1 MKTVAGIFTSQAAAE
16 RAAEGLRS
24 KGIAPEHINFLTPG
38 ASRAQLETVPTTETE
53 QPGMGKAVGG
63 LVGGA
68 VGISGGA
75 LGLSA
80 ASAFIPGI
88 GPVIAIGLAAEA
100 LLGVVGAI
108 VGAVVGGAV
117 ENALSQGL
125 PKDEI
130 FVYEDALRQGRT
142 VLIILTEDEAQA
154 EAAREVLTQNGA
166 ESIDAAREQWW
177 LGLRDAEA
185 EVYTEQGLNFSQD
198 EAAYR
203 QGFEAALHLETSGKT
218 YEEIREY
225 LQTHYPDRYNEEA
238 FRLGYARRRAYHEGL
253 RERSQH

>member
-16 RAAEGLRS
+16 RAAEHLHS
-24 KGIAPEHINFLTPG
+24 KGITHDQINFLTPG
-38 ASRAQLETVPTTETE
+38 ASRGQLETVPTTETE

-68 VGISGGA
+68 VGISGGT

-80 ASAFIPGI
+80 ASALIPGV

-100 LLGVVGAI
+100 LLGVAGAI

-130 FVYEDALRQGRT
+130 FIYEDALRQGRT

-154 EAAREVLTQNGA
+154 DAAREILAQAGA

-185 EVYTEQGLNFSQD
+185 EVYTEQGLNFTQD

-203 QGFEAALHLETSGKT
+203 QGFEAALHLETSGKA

-225 LQTHYPDRYNEEA
+225 LQTRYPDRYDEEA
-238 FRLGYARRRAYHEGL
+238 FRLGYARGRAYREGL
-253 RERSQH
+253 RERYQH

>member
-16 RAAEGLRS
+16 RAAERLRS
-24 KGIAPEHINFLTPG
+24 KGIAHEHLNFLTPG
-38 ASRAQLETVPTTETE
+38 TYRAQLETVPTTETE

-68 VGISGGA
+68 VGVSGGA
-75 LGLSA
+75 LGLAA
-80 ASAFIPGI
+80 ASAFIPGV
-88 GPVIAIGLAAEA
+88 GAVIAIGLAAEA
-100 LLGVVGAI
+100 LLGVAGAV

-130 FVYEDALRQGRT
+130 FVYKDALRQGRT
-142 VLIILTEDEAQA
+142 VLIMLTEDETQA
-154 EAAREVLTQNGA
+154 DAAREVLAQAGA

-185 EVYTEQGLNFSQD
+185 EVYTAHGLDFTQD

-203 QGFEAALHLETSGKT
+203 QGFEAALHPETSGKA
-218 YEEIREY
+218 YEDVRGY
-225 LQTHYPDRYNEEA
+225 LQTHYPDTYDEEA
-238 FRLGYARRRAYHEGL
+238 FRRGYARGRAYHEAL
-253 RERSQH
+253 RERYHH

>member
-16 RAAEGLRS
+16 RAVERLRS
-24 KGIAPEHINFLTPG
+24 KNIAHEHINFLTPG
-38 ASRAQLETVPTTETE
+38 TPRARLETVPTTETE

-75 LGLSA
+75 LGLAA
-80 ASAFIPGI
+80 ASAFIPGV

-100 LLGVVGAI
+100 LLGVA
-108 VGAVVGGAV
+108 GAVVGAAVGGTV

-142 VLIILTEDEAQA
+142 VLIILTEDETQA
-154 EAAREVLTQNGA
+154 DAAREVLAQAGA

-185 EVYTEQGLNFSQD
+185 EVYTAHGFDFTQD

-203 QGFEAALHLETSGKT
+203 QGFEAALHLETAGKA
-218 YEEIREY
+218 YEEVRGY
-225 LQTHYPDRYNEEA
+225 LQTHYPDTYDGEA
-238 FRLGYARRRAYHEGL
+238 FRRGYARGLAYHEGL
-253 RERSQH
+253 REKYHH

>member
-16 RAAEGLRS
+16 RAAERLRS

-38 ASRAQLETVPTTETE
+38 TSRAQLETVPTTETE

-68 VGISGGA
+68 VGVSGGA
-75 LGLSA
+75 LGLAA
-80 ASAFIPGI
+80 ASAFIPGV

-100 LLGVVGAI
+100 LLGVAGAVVGA
-108 VGAVVGGAV
+108 AVGGAV

-142 VLIILTEDEAQA
+142 VLIILTEGDTQA
-154 EAAREVLTQNGA
+154 DAVREVLAQAGA

-177 LGLRDAEA
+177 IGLRDAEA
-185 EVYTEQGLNFSQD
+185 EVYTAHGLDFTPD

-203 QGFEAALHLETSGKT
+203 QGFEAALHLETSGKAH
-218 YEEIREY
+218 EEVRGY
-225 LQTHYPDRYNEEA
+225 LQTHYPDTYDGEA
-238 FRLGYARRRAYHEGL
+238 FRRGYARGRAYHEAL
-253 RERSQH
+253 RERYHH

>member
-16 RAAEGLRS
+16 HAAERLRS
-24 KGIAPEHINFLTPG
+24 KNIVHEHINLLTPG
-38 ASRAQLETVPTTETE
+38 TSRAQLEAVPTTETE

-68 VGISGGA
+68 VGVSGGA
-75 LGLSA
+75 LGLAA
-80 ASAFIPGI
+80 ASAFIPGV

-100 LLGVVGAI
+100 LLGVA
-108 VGAVVGGAV
+108 GAVIGAAVGGTV

-142 VLIILTEDEAQA
+142 VLIILTEDETQA
-154 EAAREVLTQNGA
+154 DAAREVLAEAGA

-177 LGLRDAEA
+177 LGLRDA
-185 EVYTEQGLNFSQD
+185 
-198 EAAYR
+198 
-203 QGFEAALHLETSGKT
+203 
-218 YEEIREY
+218 
-225 LQTHYPDRYNEEA
+225 
-238 FRLGYARRRAYHEGL
+238 
-253 RERSQH
+253 